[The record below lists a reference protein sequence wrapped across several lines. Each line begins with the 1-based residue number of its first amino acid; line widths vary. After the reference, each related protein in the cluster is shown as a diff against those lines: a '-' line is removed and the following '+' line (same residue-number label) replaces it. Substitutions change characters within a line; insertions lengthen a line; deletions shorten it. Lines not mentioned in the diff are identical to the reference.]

1 MKAQQLRKL
10 GLWRLLSG
18 KTLGQVAREVR
29 LPAYVVAAIERGE
42 ITPPDRWAKRFA
54 EAYGEAVAADL
65 LKPVEPVEALGP
77 AAGSAAA
84 GSDREVLV
92 NE

>member
-29 LPAYVVAAIERGE
+29 YRPTSSRRSSGAKTHAPGPR
-42 ITPPDRWAKRFA
+42 AKRFA